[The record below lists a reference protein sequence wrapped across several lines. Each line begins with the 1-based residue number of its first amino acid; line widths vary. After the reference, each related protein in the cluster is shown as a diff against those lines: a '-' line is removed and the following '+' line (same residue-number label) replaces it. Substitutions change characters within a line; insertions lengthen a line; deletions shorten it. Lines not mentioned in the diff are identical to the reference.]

1 MVEDRPIMSVKYCLP
16 VPSLSLLAKIITHP
30 VVRSL
35 CDRWASCWNS
45 CCHRPTS
52 NIMFRSVPYSCLRR
66 LKNYTRSTMDQERL
80 SSLSVC
86 SIQCETANVLNNDTE
101 LYLSTNLREN
111 MEGIHTFLMM
121 LMYMYI
127 LIFGLTY
134 CMSSIR
140 ISLYPV
146 RH

>member
-1 MVEDRPIMSVKYCLP
+1 
-16 VPSLSLLAKIITHP
+16 
-30 VVRSL
+30 
-35 CDRWASCWNS
+35 
-45 CCHRPTS
+45 
-52 NIMFRSVPYSCLRR
+52 
-66 LKNYTRSTMDQERL
+66 MDQERL